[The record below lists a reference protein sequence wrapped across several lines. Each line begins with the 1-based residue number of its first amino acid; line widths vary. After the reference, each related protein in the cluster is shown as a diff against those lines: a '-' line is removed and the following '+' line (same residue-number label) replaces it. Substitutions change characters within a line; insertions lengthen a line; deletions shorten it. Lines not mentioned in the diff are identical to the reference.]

1 MAKRQTMRRKSKKS
15 KRYSRKMMG
24 GALDEQALM
33 QKGFTSEQITALLNY
48 GIESMDLINISLQQ
62 TNPQTGAPF
71 TPQELIDSLNDAMNE
86 VANLD
91 NEDNVVEGVNPPA
104 EMNMPEPINI
114 NQNNNFQPGPALAME
129 DLQPESPRSVVDF
142 PQGGRRQR
150 MSIKKAIK
158 KRGRSRNRKM
168 YISRNRKTYKVGACY
183 GNGVGANPYDPNNSI
198 FNTRELQLFPYKP
211 Y

>member
-1 MAKRQTMRRKSKKS
+1 MTKRRQTIRRKSKKG
-15 KRYSRKMMG
+15 KGIRYSRKMIG
-24 GALDEQALM
+24 VALDEQALT
-33 QKGFTSEQITALLNY
+33 QKGFTSEQITELHNH

-71 TPQELIDSLNDAMNE
+71 TPQELIDSLNNAMNE
-86 VANLD
+86 VANLN
-91 NEDNVVEGVNPPA
+91 NEPAVNEGINPPA
-104 EMNMPEPINI
+104 EMNIPEPLNV
-114 NQNNNFQPGPALAME
+114 NGNNNFQPGPALAIE

-150 MSIKKAIK
+150 MSNKKTMK
-158 KRGRSRNRKM
+158 KRGRSR
-168 YISRNRKTYKVGACY
+168 KTYKGGACY
-183 GNGVGANPYDPNNSI
+183 GNGVGANAYDPNNSI

>member
-1 MAKRQTMRRKSKKS
+1 MTKRRQTIRRKSKKG
-15 KRYSRKMMG
+15 KGIRYSRKMIG
-24 GALDEQALM
+24 GALDEQALT
-33 QKGFTSEQITALLNY
+33 QKGFTSEQITELHNH

-71 TPQELIDSLNDAMNE
+71 TPQELFDSLNNAMNE
-86 VANLD
+86 VANLN
-91 NEDNVVEGVNPPA
+91 NEPAVNEGINPPA
-104 EMNMPEPINI
+104 EMNIPEPLNV
-114 NQNNNFQPGPALAME
+114 NGNNNFQPGPALAIE

-150 MSIKKAIK
+150 MSNKKTMK
-158 KRGRSRNRKM
+158 KRGRSR
-168 YISRNRKTYKVGACY
+168 KTYKGGACY
-183 GNGVGANPYDPNNSI
+183 GNGVGANAYDPNNSI

>member
-1 MAKRQTMRRKSKKS
+1 MTKRKSNTRRKSKKV
-15 KRYSRKMMG
+15 KRYSRKMRG

-33 QKGFTSEQITALLNY
+33 EKGFTTEQIAALHNH

-71 TPQELIDSLNDAMNE
+71 TPQELIDSLNDAINE

-91 NEDNVVEGVNPPA
+91 NEPAVNEGVNPPV
-104 EMNMPEPINI
+104 PEPLNL
-114 NQNNNFQPGPALAME
+114 NGNNNFQPGPALAME

-142 PQGGRRQR
+142 PQGGKSRRMRQR
-150 MSIKKAIK
+150 ISSKKTVK
-158 KRGRSRNRKM
+158 KRSRK
-168 YISRNRKTYKVGACY
+168 YKGGTCY
-183 GNGVGANPYDPNNSI
+183 GNGVGANAYDPNYSI

>member
-1 MAKRQTMRRKSKKS
+1 MAKRRQTIRRKSKKG

-24 GALDEQALM
+24 GALDEQALI
-33 QKGFTSEQITALLNY
+33 QKGFTSEQIAALHNH

-71 TPQELIDSLNDAMNE
+71 TPQELINSLNDAMNE

-91 NEDNVVEGVNPPA
+91 NEPAVNEGINPPA
-104 EMNMPEPINI
+104 EMNIPEPLNG
-114 NQNNNFQPGPALAME
+114 NNNFQPGPALAME

-150 MSIKKAIK
+150 MSSKKTMK
-158 KRGRSRNRKM
+158 KRG
-168 YISRNRKTYKVGACY
+168 RNRKTYKGGACY
-183 GNGVGANPYDPNNSI
+183 GNGVGANAYDPNNSI

>member
-1 MAKRQTMRRKSKKS
+1 MAKRRTIRKKS

-33 QKGFTSEQITALLNY
+33 QKGFTAEQIAALHNY
-48 GIESMDLINISLQQ
+48 GIDSMDLINISLQQ
-62 TNPQTGAPF
+62 INPQTGAPF

-91 NEDNVVEGVNPPA
+91 NEDNINEGINPPA
-104 EMNMPEPINI
+104 EMNMPEPLNVNI
-114 NQNNNFQPGPALAME
+114 NNNFQPGPALAIE

-142 PQGGRRQR
+142 PQGGRRR
-150 MSIKKAIK
+150 VMRKRIRSKKAIK
-158 KRGRSRNRKM
+158 KRSRSRSRKM
-168 YISRNRKTYKVGACY
+168 LKGGACY
-183 GNGVGANPYDPNNSI
+183 GNGVGANAYDPNYSI

>member
-1 MAKRQTMRRKSKKS
+1 MAKRRTMRRKSKRS
-15 KRYSRKMMG
+15 KRYSRKMIG

-33 QKGFTSEQITALLNY
+33 QKGFTAEQIEALHNY
-48 GIESMDLINISLQQ
+48 GIDSMDLINISLQQ
-62 TNPQTGAPF
+62 TNPQTGSPF

-91 NEDNVVEGVNPPA
+91 NKDNVVEGVNPPA
-104 EMNMPEPINI
+104 EMNMQEPLNI

-150 MSIKKAIK
+150 ISSKKALK
-158 KRGRSRNRKM
+158 KRGRG
-168 YISRNRKTYKVGACY
+168 RKTRSRKYKGGACY
-183 GNGVGANPYDPNNSI
+183 GNGVGTNAYDPNYSI

>member
-1 MAKRQTMRRKSKKS
+1 MAKRRQTIRRKSKKS
-15 KRYSRKMMG
+15 IRYSRKMMG
-24 GALDEQALM
+24 GALDEQALI
-33 QKGFTSEQITALLNY
+33 QKGFTSEQITALHNH

-91 NEDNVVEGVNPPA
+91 NEPAVNEGINPPA
-104 EMNMPEPINI
+104 EMNIPEPLNV
-114 NQNNNFQPGPALAME
+114 NGNNNFQPGPALAME

-150 MSIKKAIK
+150 MSNKKTMK
-158 KRGRSRNRKM
+158 KRGRSR
-168 YISRNRKTYKVGACY
+168 KTYKGGACY
-183 GNGVGANPYDPNNSI
+183 GNGVGANAYDPNNSI

>member
-1 MAKRQTMRRKSKKS
+1 MAKRRQTIRRKSKKS
-15 KRYSRKMMG
+15 IRYSRKMMG
-24 GALDEQALM
+24 GALDEQALI
-33 QKGFTSEQITALLNY
+33 QKGFTSEQIAALHNH

-91 NEDNVVEGVNPPA
+91 NEPAVNEGINPPA
-104 EMNMPEPINI
+104 EMNIPEPLNV
-114 NQNNNFQPGPALAME
+114 NGNNNFQPGPALAME

-150 MSIKKAIK
+150 MSNKKTMK
-158 KRGRSRNRKM
+158 KRGR
-168 YISRNRKTYKVGACY
+168 KTYKGGACY
-183 GNGVGANPYDPNNSI
+183 GNGVGANAYDPNNSI

>member
-1 MAKRQTMRRKSKKS
+1 MI
-15 KRYSRKMMG
+15 G
-24 GALDEQALM
+24 GALDEQALT
-33 QKGFTSEQITALLNY
+33 QKGFTSEQITELHNH

-71 TPQELIDSLNDAMNE
+71 TPQELIDSLNNAMNE
-86 VANLD
+86 VANLN
-91 NEDNVVEGVNPPA
+91 NEPAVNEGINPPA
-104 EMNMPEPINI
+104 EMNIPEPLNV
-114 NQNNNFQPGPALAME
+114 NGNNNFQPGPALAIE

-150 MSIKKAIK
+150 MSNKKTMK
-158 KRGRSRNRKM
+158 KRGRSR
-168 YISRNRKTYKVGACY
+168 KTYKGGACY
-183 GNGVGANPYDPNNSI
+183 GNGVGANAYDPNNSI

>member
-33 QKGFTSEQITALLNY
+33 QKGFTSEQIAALYNY
-48 GIESMDLINISLQQ
+48 DIDSMDLINISLQQ

-86 VANLD
+86 LVNLD

-168 YISRNRKTYKVGACY
+168 YISRNRKTYKGGACY
-183 GNGVGANPYDPNNSI
+183 GNGVGANAYDPNYSI

>member
-1 MAKRQTMRRKSKKS
+1 MAKRKNYTRRKSKRS

-33 QKGFTSEQITALLNY
+33 QKGFTAEQIAALHNY
-48 GIESMDLINISLQQ
+48 GIDSMDLINISLQQ
-62 TNPQTGAPF
+62 TNPQTGSPF
-71 TPQELIDSLNDAMNE
+71 TPQELINSLNDAMNE

-91 NEDNVVEGVNPPA
+91 NEHVVNEGINPPA
-104 EMNMPEPINI
+104 EMNMPEPL
-114 NQNNNFQPGPALAME
+114 NNNFQPGPALAME

-150 MSIKKAIK
+150 MSRKKTIK
-158 KRGRSRNRKM
+158 KRSRS
-168 YISRNRKTYKVGACY
+168 RKTYKGGACY
-183 GNGVGANPYDPNNSI
+183 GNGVGANAYDPNNSI